1 MPGMAGAVLRTVVV
15 AHPSPDIYGSDRM
28 LVESVASLTGH
39 FRVLVVLPAGGPLV
53 ALLADVGAEVVIR
66 PFPVLRKALLS
77 PSGML
82 RLFGHTCWALPRLI
96 RLLRQRRPAV
106 VYVNTLTIPV
116 WLAAGRLVRTSVIC
130 HVHEAE
136 EAVNP
141 LIRRALVLPLLL
153 ANRVLTNSRS
163 SRDTLE
169 RAGFRRAGRVQV
181 VYNGVPGPPEITPLT
196 TTQPGKLVVVGRLS
210 PRKGTDIAIR
220 ATVMLHEQGFSVSL
234 TLVGGVFSGYEWF
247 ETQLRGMAA
256 GWPVRFAGIQNP
268 VWPWLAEADI
278 VVVPSRWEPFGNTAV
293 EGMLAGRPVVAS
305 SVQGL
310 TEIVRPGQTGLLV
323 PPDDPA
329 ALAATIAALLD
340 DWPRAKALA
349 AAGRQDA
356 RDRFSTARYQ
366 AEILAVV
373 EEVGC
378 AGTTGQRH
386 PLARSPD

>member
-1 MPGMAGAVLRTVVV
+1 
-15 AHPSPDIYGSDRM
+15 
-28 LVESVASLTGH
+28 
-39 FRVLVVLPAGGPLV
+39 
-53 ALLADVGAEVVIR
+53 VVIR

-77 PSGML
+77 PSGTL

-96 RLLRQRRPAV
+96 RLLRQHRPAV

-141 LIRRALVLPLLL
+141 FIRRALVLPLLL

-169 RAGFRRAGRVQV
+169 RAGFRRAGRAQV

-220 ATVMLHEQGFSVSL
+220 ATLMLHEQGFSVSL
-234 TLVGGVFSGYEWF
+234 TLVGGVFSAYEWF

-268 VWPWLAEADI
+268 VLPWLAEADI
-278 VVVPSRWEPFGNTAV
+278 VVVPSRWSRSATQRSKGCWPADRWSPAACRDSRRSCVPTRRV
-293 EGMLAGRPVVAS
+293 CWSPRRSGRPCSGHRYAS
-305 SVQGL
+305 
-310 TEIVRPGQTGLLV
+310 RR
-323 PPDDPA
+323 
-329 ALAATIAALLD
+329 LAPCQSASG
-340 DWPRAKALA
+340 
-349 AAGRQDA
+349 GRSA
-356 RDRFSTARYQ
+356 R
-366 AEILAVV
+366 
-373 EEVGC
+373 C
-378 AGTTGQRH
+378 
-386 PLARSPD
+386 ARSFQPGPLSSRDPGCSGGGWLRGHY

>member
-1 MPGMAGAVLRTVVV
+1 MPGMAVAVPRTIVV

-28 LVESVASLTGH
+28 LVESVAGLTGQ
-39 FRVLVVLPAGGPLV
+39 FRVVVVLPTGGPLV
-53 ALLADVGAEVVIR
+53 AHLSDVGAEVVIL

-82 RLFGHTCWALPRLI
+82 QLLRQACRALPRLVRLI
-96 RLLRQRRPAV
+96 RQCKPTA

-116 WLAAGRLVRTSVIC
+116 WLAAGRLARTPVIC

-136 EAVNP
+136 EAINP
-141 LIRRALVLPLLL
+141 MIRRALVLPLLL
-153 ANRVLTNSRS
+153 ANRVLTNSQS

-169 RAGFRRAGRVQV
+169 RAGFRRAVRVQV

-220 ATVMLHEQGFSVSL
+220 ATVMLREQGFPVSL

-247 ETQLRGMAA
+247 ETQLRRMAV
-256 GWPVRFAGIQNP
+256 GWPVRFAGIQNQ

-278 VVVPSRWEPFGNTAV
+278 VVVPSRWEPFGNVAV

-305 SVQGL
+305 RVQGL

-323 PPDDPA
+323 PPDDPD
-329 ALAATIAALLD
+329 ALAAAIATLLR
-340 DWPRAKALA
+340 DWSRTKALA

-356 RDRFSTARYQ
+356 RDRFSPARYQ

-378 AGTTGQRH
+378 AGTTSQRH